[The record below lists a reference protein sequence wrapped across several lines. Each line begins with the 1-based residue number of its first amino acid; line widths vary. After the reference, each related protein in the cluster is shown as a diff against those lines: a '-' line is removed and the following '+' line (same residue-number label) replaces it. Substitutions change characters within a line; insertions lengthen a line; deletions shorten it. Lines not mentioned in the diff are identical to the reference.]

1 MGVPFPSPEEASS
14 ERPSYEEAHLIARG
28 FLTAAAPESGPTRL
42 QQLVCKALVEALT
55 DHPLDPAALLPI
67 SAEELAEGMARRT
80 QEFRLRTV
88 EMMILLE
95 LLLRPLPPDVADRV
109 EVFADALS
117 VGDDCRHLMRA
128 TQHASR
134 GALGLAASD
143 FQRNGYECM
152 VFERLADGQEHTPAE
167 AWLAA
172 PHDPELA
179 ARWQALEHCPAGSL
193 GRGVWEFYRAR
204 GFVFPGLPGSAPPL
218 LAQHDW
224 VHVLGDYGSTVESEL
239 EVFGLIYRANDDPRA
254 FSLLVSVL
262 SLFEAGYLQTGMG
275 LFEMDLG
282 HVSAADEVMALRLGD
297 AVSRGAW
304 SGWRWNDAHDGST
317 HGVDYL
323 DVDWFSLADLPLD
336 EARAHFY
343 VPEKS
348 TAALAAGSV
357 GPWEPGGIS
366 PYQWECGLRLAEAE
380 GRPYEP
386 YGASPGV
393 DASELTEQAGQP
405 DVG

>member
-1 MGVPFPSPEEASS
+1 MGVPFPTAAEASTARPSAEEAT
-14 ERPSYEEAHLIARG
+14 LIARG
-28 FLTAAAPESGPTRL
+28 FLAASAPEGGSTRL
-42 QQLVCKALVEALT
+42 QQLVCKALTEALT
-55 DHPLDPAALLPI
+55 DHPVDVAALTPI
-67 SAEELAEGMARRT
+67 TPDELAEAMAPRT
-80 QEFRLRTV
+80 RDFRLRTV
-88 EMMILLE
+88 EIMIMLE
-95 LLLRPLPPDVADRV
+95 LLLRPLPPEVADRV
-109 EVFADALS
+109 EAFADALS
-117 VGDDCRHLMRA
+117 VGDDCRHLVRA
-128 TQHASR
+128 TQHVAH

-172 PHDPELA
+172 PHDPVQA
-179 ARWQALEHCPAGSL
+179 ARWQALEHCPEGSL

-275 LFEMDLG
+275 LFQMDLG
-282 HVSAADEVMALRLGD
+282 HVSAADEAMAARLGD
-297 AVSRGAW
+297 ALSRGAW
-304 SGWRWNDAHDGST
+304 AAWRWNDAHEEETRGIDF
-317 HGVDYL
+317 L

-336 EARAHFY
+336 EARAHFHL
-343 VPEKS
+343 PPKGE
-348 TAALAAGSV
+348 LAVTAGSV

-366 PYQWECGLRLAEAE
+366 PYQWGCGQTLAEVE
-380 GRPYEP
+380 GRPYDP
-386 YGASPGV
+386 YGASPLP
-393 DASELTEQAGQP
+393 A
-405 DVG
+405 DVPEAPETSGLG